1 MQLYKTY
8 LSIHLN
14 RTKEKQRC
22 ITTHI
27 TRTTEGAF
35 GPPGALPATWARV
48 ARFGRGGGAGRGDWF
63 RVGRMLAHGDLKLLA
78 LALIEEQ
85 PRHGYE
91 LIKLIEEKTSG
102 CYSPSPGVVYPTLT
116 FLEEAGY
123 VTAESEGAKKRYSI
137 TEEGRAYLEENRDI
151 ADLVLARLSGIGK
164 KMARMRRERG
174 SDRDEDQSVPQLVG
188 AALDNLR
195 ATAVKRLETED
206 DDAETRIVEILARA
220 AQDIRKA

>member
-1 MQLYKTY
+1 MQGLRHQEDDRRGFRAARRFARHTG
-8 LSIHLN
+8 
-14 RTKEKQRC
+14 
-22 ITTHI
+22 
-27 TRTTEGAF
+27 EG
-35 GPPGALPATWARV
+35 P
-48 ARFGRGGGAGRGDWF
+48 RFGRGGGPGRGDWF

-78 LALIEEQ
+78 LALIAEQ

-137 TEEGRAYLEENRDI
+137 TEEGRTYLEENRDI
-151 ADLVLARLSGIGK
+151 ADLVLARLTGIGK
-164 KMARMRRERG
+164 KMARMRRDR
-174 SDRDEDQSVPQLVG
+174 SDRDEEQSVPQLVN

-195 ATAVKRLETED
+195 TTAVKRLETED

-220 AQDIRKA
+220 AQDIRNA

>member
-1 MQLYKTY
+1 MGE
-8 LSIHLN
+8 S
-14 RTKEKQRC
+14 
-22 ITTHI
+22 
-27 TRTTEGAF
+27 
-35 GPPGALPATWARV
+35 
-48 ARFGRGGGAGRGDWF
+48 ARFGRGSGGEGRGDWF

-151 ADLVLARLSGIGK
+151 ADLVLARLSGLGK

-174 SDRDEDQSVPQLVG
+174 NDRDEDQSVPQLVG

-206 DDAETRIVEILARA
+206 DEAETKIVEILARA

>member
-1 MQLYKTY
+1 M
-8 LSIHLN
+8 HN
-14 RTKEKQRC
+14 H
-22 ITTHI
+22 THHEDD
-27 TRTTEGAF
+27 RWGFRAASRFARHMGEG
-35 GPPGALPATWARV
+35 
-48 ARFGRGGGAGRGDWF
+48 ARFGRGGGEGRGGDWF

-91 LIKLIEEKTSG
+91 LIKLIEEKTGG

-137 TEEGRAYLEENRDI
+137 TEEGRSHLEENRDI
-151 ADLVLARLSGIGK
+151 ADLVLARLSGLGK

-174 SDRDEDQSVPQLVG
+174 SDRDDDQSVPQLVS

-195 ATAVKRLETED
+195 ATAVKRLEAQDE
-206 DDAETRIVEILARA
+206 DAETRIVEILARA

>member
-1 MQLYKTY
+1 MHNQ
-8 LSIHLN
+8 
-14 RTKEKQRC
+14 
-22 ITTHI
+22 THHEDD
-27 TRTTEGAF
+27 RRGFRAARRFARHMGEG
-35 GPPGALPATWARV
+35 P
-48 ARFGRGGGAGRGDWF
+48 RFGRGGGEGRGDWF

-123 VTAESEGAKKRYSI
+123 VTAESEGAKKRYNI
-137 TEEGRAYLEENRDI
+137 TEEGRTYLEENRDI
-151 ADLVLARLSGIGK
+151 ADLVLARLSGLGK

-174 SDRDEDQSVPQLVG
+174 SDRDEDQSVPQLIN

-195 ATAVKRLETED
+195 VTAVKRLETED

-220 AQDIRKA
+220 AQDIRNA

>member
-1 MQLYKTY
+1 M
-8 LSIHLN
+8 HN
-14 RTKEKQRC
+14 H
-22 ITTHI
+22 THHEDD
-27 TRTTEGAF
+27 RRGFRA
-35 GPPGALPATWARV
+35 ARRFARHMGEV
-48 ARFGRGGGAGRGDWF
+48 SRFGRGGGFGRGDRF
-63 RVGRMLAHGDLKLLA
+63 GVGRMLAHGDLKLLA

-151 ADLVLARLSGIGK
+151 AELVLARLSGLGK
-164 KMARMRRERG
+164 KMARMRRER
-174 SDRDEDQSVPQLVG
+174 SDRDDDQSVPQLVN

-195 ATAVKRLETED
+195 ATTVKRLETED
-206 DDAETRIVEILARA
+206 EDAETKIVEILARA